1 MNKDSTKLILSRLI
15 NKFGNVLYDYA
26 NSAWIV
32 SFSNFG
38 KSYLGL
44 YQLADSITLI
54 LFNPTAGVLAD
65 RINRKK
71 ILLITDFISAFMC
84 LLLCLINNNS
94 LMIILLIFNNVILSV
109 CSAFSSTAMKSFTP
123 NVVKNS
129 EMLSFNSV
137 LETFLQLINVLSPI
151 FCVFFYKTLGLR
163 WTLFFNALTFLLSFF
178 LILNI
183 KVEKKI
189 QLSTEK
195 ITIPIIWMDLTEGYK
210 YIKRDSE
217 IFLLLIISAF
227 VNLFLACYNYLLPFT
242 NTIYNDTNSF
252 AIFLTTGAIGAVIGA
267 ILSKHI
273 KNNMVLLQS
282 FKSTIK

>member
-94 LMIILLIFNNVILSV
+94 
-109 CSAFSSTAMKSFTP
+109 
-123 NVVKNS
+123 
-129 EMLSFNSV
+129 
-137 LETFLQLINVLSPI
+137 
-151 FCVFFYKTLGLR
+151 
-163 WTLFFNALTFLLSFF
+163 
-178 LILNI
+178 
-183 KVEKKI
+183 
-189 QLSTEK
+189 
-195 ITIPIIWMDLTEGYK
+195 
-210 YIKRDSE
+210 
-217 IFLLLIISAF
+217 
-227 VNLFLACYNYLLPFT
+227 
-242 NTIYNDTNSF
+242 
-252 AIFLTTGAIGAVIGA
+252 
-267 ILSKHI
+267 
-273 KNNMVLLQS
+273 
-282 FKSTIK
+282 